1 MFPRL
6 TQEIVMSPLRRQM
19 EADMVVRGLA
29 LRTRETYVE
38 WVARF
43 AQFHGKVPRRCPEFC
58 V

>member
-1 MFPRL
+1 
-6 TQEIVMSPLRRQM
+6 MSPLRQQM